1 MKIGK
6 ILTIGM
12 SMFMILQLSIAVEQV
27 KADDPPDIQ
36 FEMDDINNT
45 LTVVSVDPDDVLWSN
60 IDISGDCMYIFM
72 TYVTSGD
79 HFTDCYGTIT
89 LTYIPTT
96 TTIGTWEF
104 SPTQSGDII
113 YVDDDGGA
121 DYTSIQ
127 DAVYAAN
134 EGDTIY
140 VYSGTYQESVGINKR
155 ITLWGEDKE
164 TTIIDNS
171 GNVDD
176 SAIRLYNDVYGD
188 ANGCTIKGFTIK
200 AEKARGTIQLSGVSD
215 IFISD
220 NKVYGGLKIIG
231 LIGSTSKNNIITNN
245 VFQEYGI
252 YLQYY
257 SSNPTDSYN
266 IISGNIISNFYDNAI
281 EVEYSNYNTIED
293 NTITNCNGYG
303 LFLGNSHHNI
313 IKDNVIKNNGIG
325 IHLSVS
331 DYNSIYSNIISMNE
345 YQGIQGHGI
354 NSNSIY
360 DNTITD
366 NNPSGESYYYGLKIS
381 GYNSASQTV
390 DSYNNLIYGNTFSGN
405 TNNAFDKY
413 TNDWDNGYPLGNYW
427 DNYFGSDKNKDGI
440 GDIPYNIPGGNSV
453 DHYPRGYF
461 TPSFGLGYDSS
472 NKQILIVSFESGY
485 HYSDSHSY
493 DDAHIVFIKD
503 YNPQNVYYVLD
514 DLTVGTS
521 GSLSTK
527 EIQADD
533 TISGF
538 PYGSYEMLWQPAGET
553 LLEFTVE
560 APIIES
566 KGWIYGTMLA
576 KTPDEGTFPLEGV
589 LIEVWNLSGEFVN
602 SSYTDSNGYY
612 EIHDLEL
619 GTYNVTTTYTN
630 GVTLKRRT
638 IIKGA
643 RGHKCEYMRE
653 TLPNLELINE
663 AIEKG
668 DVGAKI
674 SIRKDQVNIFEHN
687 ISIYNGVEIKNL
699 DIKKGS
705 ISFTVSGNETGG
717 GKTIVIDIVGSVFD
731 PSSEILVKYD
741 GESIDMADDITDI
754 LDPNDDGS
762 HPEYLIV
769 IGSDGA
775 QLLVS
780 IPHFSEHSITFFNLE
795 PEQVAQYIQYAII
808 AAVGIIAIAAVIM
821 FRKGKED

>member
-1 MKIGK
+1 
-6 ILTIGM
+6 
-12 SMFMILQLSIAVEQV
+12 MFMILQLSIAVEQV

-313 IKDNVIKNNGIG
+313 IKDNVIKNNDNG

-699 DIKKGS
+699 D
-705 ISFTVSGNETGG
+705 
-717 GKTIVIDIVGSVFD
+717 